1 MCWENIGNMSN
12 LPTNDAEFNLQ
23 QVLLLMNHLTQ
34 WLVRSGVGYMEF
46 SAALK
51 PIFYQQALTELERLD
66 QKTTV
71 SAISLLAGLHR
82 KDVSAYKETSAA
94 GKPLTEATVAEPISV
109 PARVIGLWIAEDCP
123 PRLPFSDS
131 EQPSFEFLV
140 KKISSERHP
149 RSVLNELIRLG
160 IVDEDLGEVVLKKGS
175 FIPDQLH
182 QESRK
187 LLSHNLQ
194 SHFEAGLHNLFETD
208 QITHLEEAVRA
219 DELTAESV
227 QLLTQYSIEL
237 WEDYSKQ
244 LMEYAVKCCA
254 VDEGKAEAIHTFC
267 LGIYQN
273 DT

>member
-1 MCWENIGNMSN
+1 MSN

-23 QVLLLMNHLTQ
+23 QVLLLMNDLTE
-34 WLVRSGVGYMEF
+34 WLIRSGVGYMEF

-51 PIFYQQALTELERLD
+51 PLFYQQAIKELQRLD

-82 KDVSAYKETSAA
+82 KDVSAYKEISAA
-94 GKPLTEATVAEPISV
+94 GKPLTEASVAEPISV
-109 PARVIGLWIAEDCP
+109 PARVVGLWIAEDYP
-123 PRLPFSDS
+123 QRLPFSDPD
-131 EQPSFEFLV
+131 QPSFELLV
-140 KKISSERHP
+140 KRISSERHP

-160 IVDEDLGEVVLKKGS
+160 IVDEDSGEIKLKKGS
-175 FIPDQLH
+175 FIPDHSH

-187 LLSHNLQ
+187 LLSQNLH
-194 SHFEAGLHNLFETD
+194 SHLQAGLHNLFQTD
-208 QITHLEEAVRA
+208 QVTHLEEAVRA

-227 QLLTQYSIEL
+227 QILTQYSIEL
-237 WEDYSKQ
+237 WEKYSKQ
-244 LMEYAVKCCA
+244 MMEHALKRCA
-254 VDEGKAEAIHTFC
+254 LDENKAQAEHTFC